1 MRILKFYFISSLI
14 LADGIDNI
22 TFDWGGQFGYVSQNG
37 IMQWNKDWNSNQLL
51 FDFRLTAILLDLTV
65 I

>member
-22 TFDWGGQFGYVSQNG
+22 TFDWSGQFGYVSQNG
-37 IMQWNKDWNSNQLL
+37 IIQWNKDWSSNQLL
-51 FDFRLTAILLDLTV
+51 FDGN
-65 I
+65 